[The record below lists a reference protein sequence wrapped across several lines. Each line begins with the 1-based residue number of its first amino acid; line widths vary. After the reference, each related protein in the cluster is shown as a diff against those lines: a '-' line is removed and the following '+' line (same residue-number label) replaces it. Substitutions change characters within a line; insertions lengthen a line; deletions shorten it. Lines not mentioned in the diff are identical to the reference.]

1 LSGLKHLGRFTK
13 VAGWV
18 AVILA
23 VTFLFVIP
31 FIEIATPGFSFEI
44 VNQWFMQTFFTV
56 PSVIRI
62 LAVFIPLG
70 LSIWSGEY
78 MIQLSREREIL
89 REERVM
95 GLLKAY
101 GRISLVDLSN
111 RLGLTVA
118 DTERYLASIRGSR
131 DVVFSISDGTVIMP
145 GFERSR
151 PVKEIEKITREVVTV
166 ACRYCGA
173 LIPMGS
179 TVCPECGASLKR
191 LP

>member
-1 LSGLKHLGRFTK
+1 LGGLRHLGKFME

-23 VTFLFVIP
+23 VTFLFIVP
-31 FIEIATPGFSFEI
+31 FIQMATPKITFEI

-70 LSIWSGEY
+70 LLIWSGDY
-78 MIQLSREREIL
+78 IIQLSREREIL
-89 REERVM
+89 QEERVV
-95 GLLKAY
+95 GLLKTY

-111 RLGLTVA
+111 RLSLTVA

-131 DVVFSISDGTVIMP
+131 DIVFSISDGTVIMP

-166 ACRYCGA
+166 SCRYCGA

-191 LP
+191 LA

>member
-31 FIEIATPGFSFEI
+31 FIEIGTPGFSFEI

>member
-1 LSGLKHLGRFTK
+1 LGGLRHLGKFME

-23 VTFLFVIP
+23 VTFLFIVP
-31 FIEIATPGFSFEI
+31 FIQMATPKITFEI

-70 LSIWSGEY
+70 LLIWSGDY
-78 MIQLSREREIL
+78 IIQLSREREIL
-89 REERVM
+89 QEERVV

-111 RLGLTVA
+111 RLSLTVA

-131 DVVFSISDGTVIMP
+131 DIVFSISDGTVIMP

-166 ACRYCGA
+166 SCRYCGA

-191 LP
+191 LA